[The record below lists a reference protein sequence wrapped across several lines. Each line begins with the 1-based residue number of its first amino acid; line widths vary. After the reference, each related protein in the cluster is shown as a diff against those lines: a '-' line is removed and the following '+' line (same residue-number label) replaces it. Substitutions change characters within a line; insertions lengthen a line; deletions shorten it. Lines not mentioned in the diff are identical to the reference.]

1 MPGST
6 QSKTR
11 LSRRQ
16 QQILEYIR
24 ESVISR
30 GFPPSIREIGE
41 AVGLS
46 SSSTVHS
53 HLKSLETK
61 GFLRRNPSKPR
72 SIELLDGPRAGG
84 VRMVEIPVSDP
95 QHTDGPRKTIS
106 LPLELVGD
114 QESFLYQIKEPYRNE
129 NIVPGDLVIVNWG
142 YVRTDLAYYLKQ
154 DIRPVSFFPIA
165 EYGNDLW
172 NSRDTLGL
180 LENEYQFRVNDP
192 PAADAVTKMGRLH
205 KIYKPVRIWL
215 FGFSRR
221 RIAEMDQWFVENR
234 FRRAFRSIG
243 EFFML
248 DLYSPEISPRSIQMY
263 Q

>member
-53 HLKSLETK
+53 HLRSLETK

-72 SIELLDGPRAGG
+72 SIELLDGPRVAG

-95 QHTDGPRKTIS
+95 LQQDGPKKTIS

-114 QESFLYQIKEPYRNE
+114 HESFLYPIKETYGNE
-129 NIVPGDLVIVNWG
+129 NIVPGDLVIVNRNNG
-142 YVRTDLAYYLKQ
+142 PHQGELVLARQGQEFRLTRWNDAPQRANESYQ
-154 DIRPVSFFPIA
+154 DSIVGRVIGVIRRLN
-165 EYGNDLW
+165 ND
-172 NSRDTLGL
+172 
-180 LENEYQFRVNDP
+180 
-192 PAADAVTKMGRLH
+192 
-205 KIYKPVRIWL
+205 
-215 FGFSRR
+215 
-221 RIAEMDQWFVENR
+221 
-234 FRRAFRSIG
+234 
-243 EFFML
+243 
-248 DLYSPEISPRSIQMY
+248 
-263 Q
+263 